1 MVIAGSGIAGIAAAD
16 AALEKGLKTLV
27 LDTSRDVGFTL
38 SGAMF
43 ISESTFRNNF
53 SKFSNHING
62 QYKSV
67 QWETNMGDTEE
78 TLKLKYPVYS
88 MDREKL
94 VRSMAVNAISRGATL
109 KIMSKVLSIK
119 KNGDFIDM
127 ECSMEGKKVT
137 IQTTYFAMG
146 HNNYDDPLLK
156 HSKTCRKKSY
166 YGNYSRGA
174 SMKTGKTPILR
185 ITGDLNSF
193 RVMATWGN
201 MWEKISY
208 KYHDR
213 DDHTAITSSRM
224 VGNAHDCLPE
234 TEKNIVVLGK
244 LLGTKNLFGLDA
256 GNSHQISKDTVTDL
270 IEKGWDEA
278 MEKLKLN
285 WSKYMNSNHGYDDLT
300 RFLYHIPIGR

>member
-27 LDTSRDVGFTL
+27 LDTSRDVGYTL
-38 SGAMF
+38 AGAMF
-43 ISESTFRNNF
+43 ISESTFRNFF
-53 SKFSNHING
+53 SDFSNHLNS
-62 QYKSV
+62 QYSSV
-67 QWETNMGDTEE
+67 VWETNTISSEE
-78 TLKLKYPVYS
+78 TIRLKYPIYS

-94 VRSMAVNAISRGATL
+94 VRSRAVNSISKGATL
-109 KIMSKVLSIK
+109 KIMSKILSVK
-119 KNGDFIDM
+119 RNGDIMDL
-127 ECSMEGKKVT
+127 ECSVEGKKET
-137 IQTTYFAMG
+137 IQTTYLALGHYNMG
-146 HNNYDDPLLK
+146 DPLLK
-156 HSKTCRKKSY
+156 HSKTCNKKSF

-174 SMKTGKTPILR
+174 SMKTGKTPMLR

-300 RFLYHIPIGR
+300 RFLYQIPIGK